1 MKIVNVS
8 KNTILCD
15 KVKIATKSSAKA
27 KGLMFRR
34 SMKEK
39 EGFLMEFQKET
50 KPKIWMLFMR
60 FPIDIIFINKQKK
73 VVDIK
78 TNALPLTK
86 NPKTWKLY
94 QPKEKCKWVLEIKSN
109 SAKKTKT
116 EVGDQLAFK

>member
-86 NPKTWKLY
+86 NP
-94 QPKEKCKWVLEIKSN
+94 
-109 SAKKTKT
+109 
-116 EVGDQLAFK
+116 